1 MARRLVNTTIKNQ
14 KDTFDFELWDMDSV
28 ANDLDHTVEFDVE
41 GFSIDWRGN
50 SKDSPLMTSTMSWTM
65 FINEAQRSA
74 IMPVVFSDTE
84 FRMCVRVK
92 KGGNVFWCGVVHAEE
107 TTEEIGDGTITV
119 SLQASDGLGML
130 DNVDW
135 KQSNGLRYSGPTKL
149 RDAIWASLSKLPH
162 APLMAVTGGAVMI
175 EHSLNQPLTQNASEL
190 FSHGPAGNVYRGV
203 MDYMKLDPNTFYY
216 STLEEKNVVG
226 GTSFG
231 SVDKFNPDD
240 FTSSKL
246 VVKDIMASLGAT
258 ICYAD
263 GLWHVW
269 DKTVQMTTGDDYNYK
284 RILWYVTPN
293 NELDTEGSVEVG
305 AQYNP
310 TMHDRA
316 ALSYGGIV
324 VHNNKPRYDFLK
336 GAALKAEHSVR
347 GVTQKHTRAG
357 SDLLYA
363 NGIGYHDNVARPSWE
378 SGESFTQPLIR
389 LFRKDRNDDNDTDS
403 SPNDPFKGFFT
414 DGTNTTYD
422 GLFDTRQREG
432 KITDIQIPNGNNDG
446 SFRLHI
452 SGNCNYTHKELNRTG
467 PDIASYGTLG
477 IYKQRVEIYDGTDYY
492 RLSRPVRTV
501 AYDSEGN
508 TAQVAISGG
517 NGSSYAPKF
526 WSLEYEWIK
535 DNDARYSDAWLDIPL
550 GANNSILEEGNTSK
564 FMQTDYPAIA
574 EGAGMYTPPLTRLQG
589 DSDNTL
595 TIDKTRDVY
604 VWRHDFIYDMPAA
617 SGTIEC
623 IEIHQPVLE
632 EWEGKNG
639 PNITN
644 ASDGTALDIGTSY
657 LDPTYRTD
665 TTSGASDG
673 FGPKPNGI
681 VYFQLSGVE
690 VMFGDGTGEFDQNT
704 VAFPTTTRGRE
715 ILNLNGTRLGASF
728 VNTGNS
734 THGRY
739 TSSDFFSPN
748 AQEDNLKFGRPNDT
762 SFKKESLSELV
773 TANFLEM
780 RGRVRQ
786 TIVATS
792 ILAHEPDAD
801 ISNQIIYPYNKLI
814 TDKLADTS
822 KMIVPFSISYAMT
835 NGEQRIEGWFKNV
848 SAESNIG
855 STTETDEDAT
865 RGPLPSLGNFEKPSG
880 VDLADFVQGE
890 ATDNS
895 GGSGTGTGG
904 GGKFGDLFPMFIR
917 RI

>member
-1 MARRLVNTTIKNQ
+1 
-14 KDTFDFELWDMDSV
+14 
-28 ANDLDHTVEFDVE
+28 
-41 GFSIDWRGN
+41 
-50 SKDSPLMTSTMSWTM
+50 
-65 FINEAQRSA
+65 
-74 IMPVVFSDTE
+74 
-84 FRMCVRVK
+84 
-92 KGGNVFWCGVVHAEE
+92 
-107 TTEEIGDGTITV
+107 
-119 SLQASDGLGML
+119 
-130 DNVDW
+130 
-135 KQSNGLRYSGPTKL
+135 
-149 RDAIWASLSKLPH
+149 
-162 APLMAVTGGAVMI
+162 
-175 EHSLNQPLTQNASEL
+175 
-190 FSHGPAGNVYRGV
+190 
-203 MDYMKLDPNTFYY
+203 MKLDPNTFYY

-226 GTSFG
+226 GTKFG

-269 DKTVQMTTGDDYNYK
+269 DKTVQMTTGDDYDYK
-284 RILWYVTPN
+284 RILWYVTQN
-293 NELDTEGSVEVG
+293 NELDTDGAVEQG
-305 AQYNP
+305 AQFNP

-316 ALSYGGIV
+316 ALSYGGV
-324 VHNNKPRYDFLK
+324 TLHNNKPRYDFLK

-363 NGIGYHDNVARPSWE
+363 NGIGYFDSTFNTDLT
-378 SGESFTQPLIR
+378 SGDSYTQPLIR
-389 LFRKDRNDDNDTDS
+389 LYRDSRN
-403 SPNDPFKGFFT
+403 GFSIPS
-414 DGTNTTYD
+414 GTNNPHERGKFRYGVDYTLD
-422 GLFDTRQREG
+422 GVYNTRNRNR
-432 KITDIQIPNGNNDG
+432 KIENIQIPNGNNDG
-446 SFRLHI
+446 SFRLHM
-452 SGNCNYTHKELNRTG
+452 SGNANYTHKELNRTG
-467 PDIASYGTLG
+467 PDIASFGTLG

-492 RLSRPVRTV
+492 RLSRPVRTI
-501 AYDSEGN
+501 AYDSEGG
-508 TAQVAISGG
+508 TAHVAISGG

-526 WSLEYEWIK
+526 WSLEYEWIQ
-535 DNDARYSDAWLDIPL
+535 DNDSRYDDAWLDIPL
-550 GANNSILEEGNTSK
+550 GANNSILESGNTSK
-564 FMQTDYPAIA
+564 FLQTDYPAIS
-574 EGAGMYTPPLTRLQG
+574 EDGAGLYTPPLTKLQG

-595 TIDKTRDVY
+595 TTDRTRDMY

-623 IEIHQPVLE
+623 IEIYEPVLE

-639 PNITN
+639 PNMTN
-644 ASDGTALDIGTSY
+644 ASDGTAIDIGTSY
-657 LDPTYRTD
+657 LDPTYRTK
-665 TTSGASDG
+665 TNATATDG
-673 FGPKPNGI
+673 FGFKPNGM
-681 VYFQLSGVE
+681 VLFQMSGME

-748 AQEDNLKFGRPNDT
+748 AQEDNLKFGRPQDT
-762 SFKKESLSELV
+762 TFKKESLSELV

-780 RGRVRQ
+780 RGKVRQ

-792 ILAHEPDAD
+792 ILAHESGAD
-801 ISNQIIYPYNKLI
+801 VSNQIIYPYNKLV

-835 NGEQRIEGWFKNV
+835 NGEQRVEGWFKNV

-855 STTETDEDAT
+855 STTETEEDNT

-917 RI
+917 RL